1 MDTESNSPVMEL
13 SQTESVGAM
22 HNIQSFYGGKE
33 GGSSELSKTLSN
45 MGATGGGTGV
55 TGSLI
60 NTQA

>member
-1 MDTESNSPVMEL
+1 MDL

-33 GGSSELSKTLSN
+33 GGNSELSKTLGN
-45 MGATGGGTGV
+45 MGAAGGGTGG